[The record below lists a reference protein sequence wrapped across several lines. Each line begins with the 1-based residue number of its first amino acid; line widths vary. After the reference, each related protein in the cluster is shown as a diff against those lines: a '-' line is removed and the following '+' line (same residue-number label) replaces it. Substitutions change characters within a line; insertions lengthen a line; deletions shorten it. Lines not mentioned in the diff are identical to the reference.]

1 MMENEFENHFVALT
15 ASRHFRL
22 ATASDHYLQLCV
34 LIHPGWIRDFVADA
48 PDDVLKQRIGQSY

>member
-1 MMENEFENHFVALT
+1 MMENESESHFVALT
-15 ASRHFRL
+15 ASCHFRL
-22 ATASDHYLQLCV
+22 DHYLQLCV